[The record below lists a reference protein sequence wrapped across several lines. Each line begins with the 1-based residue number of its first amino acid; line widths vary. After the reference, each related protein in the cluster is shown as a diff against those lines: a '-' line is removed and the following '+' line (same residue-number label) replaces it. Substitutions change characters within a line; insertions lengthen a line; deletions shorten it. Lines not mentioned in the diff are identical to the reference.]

1 MAETRYTFVGAGG
14 IGGLIGTWMA
24 RGGCDVTFVER
35 WAEHAEA
42 IDREGVRVTGSRGR
56 HHVRVPAITSDRLA
70 ELAPLDVVVV
80 AVKSQD
86 TRAALEQLLPHAT
99 PETTFVSMQAGE
111 NLHVFEEVV
120 GAGRTIAANPHFGG
134 ALVDPGRLEAGFPN
148 YVWIGE
154 LDGRVTPRL
163 LRLQQDL
170 LHWGPTYV
178 TEHVRGIV
186 WSKFSFGSQTVMTS
200 ISDRAPGHELDT
212 PRARL
217 VAGELVREA
226 IGVAE
231 AQGIRLAAFDFF
243 DPSPYRDATPQDP
256 SGLHFWIE
264 AAWPRHEVFRAHAFH
279 TFVKTGSGMKWDL
292 LYRRRKTETGA
303 RVAALRRAANAV
315 GREVPFNEA
324 LGELMAEIEEGHR
337 PLQAANVDDLGDE
350 LVARGAPLVRAHD
363 ARTAASGVAAATRPA
378 VPSGGG

>member
-1 MAETRYTFVGAGG
+1 MAETRYVFVGAGG

-56 HHVRVPAITSDRLA
+56 HHVRVPAVTPGRLA

-99 PETTFVSMQAGE
+99 PDTVFVSMQAGE
-111 NLHVFEEVV
+111 NLHVFEELV
-120 GAGRTIAANPHFGG
+120 GAERTIAANPHFGG
-134 ALVDPGRLEAGFPN
+134 ALVDPGQLEAGFPN

-163 LRLQQDL
+163 LRLQQGL

-186 WSKFSFGSQTVMTS
+186 WSKFSFGSQTVTTS
-200 ISDRAPGHELDT
+200 ISDRPPGRELDT

-226 IGVAE
+226 IAVAE

-243 DPSPYRDATPQDP
+243 DPSPYRDATPDDP

-264 AAWPRHEVFRAHAFH
+264 HAWPRHEVFRTHSFHA
-279 TFVKTGSGMKWDL
+279 FVKTGSGMKWDL

-303 RVAALRRAANAV
+303 RVAALRRAASGV
-315 GREVPFNEA
+315 GCGVPYNEA
-324 LGELMAEIEEGHR
+324 LGELMAEIEDGRR
-337 PLQAANVDDLGDE
+337 PLQAANVGDLGDM

-363 ARTAASGVAAATRPA
+363 GRASAAGAMAPRPTES
-378 VPSGGG
+378 SGGG

>member
-1 MAETRYTFVGAGG
+1 MADPRYAFVGAGG
-14 IGGLIGTWMA
+14 IGGLIGTWMT

-35 WAEHAEA
+35 WPEHATA
-42 IDREGVRVTGSRGR
+42 IECDGVRVTGSRGH
-56 HHVRVPAITSDRLA
+56 HHVRVPAVTPDRLS

-86 TRAALEQLLPHAT
+86 TRSALEQLLPHAT
-99 PETTFVSMQAGE
+99 ADTTFVSMQAGE

-120 GAGRTIAANPHFGG
+120 GAERTIAANPHFGG
-134 ALVDPGRLEAGFPN
+134 ALVDPGHLEAGFPN

-170 LHWGPTYV
+170 LHWGPAYV

-200 ISDRAPGHELDT
+200 ISDRPPGHELET
-212 PRARL
+212 QRARL

-226 IGVAE
+226 ISVAE
-231 AQGIRLAAFDFF
+231 AQDIRLAAFDFF
-243 DPSPYRDATPQDP
+243 DPSPYRDATPDDP

-264 AAWPRHEVFRAHAFH
+264 HAWPRHEVFRAHSFH

-303 RVAALRRAANAV
+303 RVAALGRAAAEV
-315 GREVPFNEA
+315 GLRVPFNEA
-324 LGELMAEIEEGHR
+324 LGELMTEIEEGRR
-337 PLQAANVDDLGDE
+337 PLQAANVDDLGDM
-350 LVARGAPLVRAHD
+350 LAARGAPLVRAHD
-363 ARTAASGVAAATRPA
+363 ERVPASGTMSSSPTVS
-378 VPSGGG
+378 SGGG